1 MGYRL
6 SKIVTRTGDDGT
18 TGLGNGERVPKTS
31 LRIDAI
37 GDVDELNATIGLAL
51 TKLSPIQYGQ
61 PLLRLTQDRLF
72 DLGGELSMPG
82 TTIIQQDDVE
92 LLESNTECLNE
103 MLEPLKNFIIPGG
116 TQAAARL
123 HFSRTVCR
131 RAERTLW
138 KLDESGWV
146 NPFSLKYLNRLSDYL
161 FVMARHA
168 SSGQPV
174 LWSPKPKEDGA
185 P

>member
-1 MGYRL
+1 M
-6 SKIVTRTGDDGT
+6 KIYTGGGDRGKT
-18 TGLGNGERVPKTS
+18 SLFSGERVTKS
-31 LRIDAI
+31 DARIEAY

-51 TKLSPIQYGQ
+51 TKLSPMHYGQ

-72 DLGGELSMPG
+72 DLGGELSIPG
-82 TTIIQQDDVE
+82 TAIIDQSDVE
-92 LLESNTECLNE
+92 LLENNTECLIE

-116 TQAAARL
+116 SQSAARL
-123 HFSRTVCR
+123 HFARTVCR

-138 KLDESGWV
+138 KLDEAGWV
-146 NPFSLKYLNRLSDYL
+146 NPHSLQYLNRLSDYL

-168 SSGQPV
+168 SSGNPV
-174 LWSPKPKEDGA
+174 LWSPKEDGA